1 MHNYRTTCAV
11 TPCLVTK
18 VFSFETERSILFF
31 YQYFFLEIFLTME
44 ILLGDFP
51 EYHKLNKNHFRRMY
65 REKSNHPAYFVTKT
79 KNLKLLIRLG
89 NPKHEVVQ

>member
-1 MHNYRTTCAV
+1 
-11 TPCLVTK
+11 
-18 VFSFETERSILFF
+18 
-31 YQYFFLEIFLTME
+31 
-44 ILLGDFP
+44 
-51 EYHKLNKNHFRRMY
+51 MY